1 MCIRDR
7 GKPVI
12 PICQP
17 GQVIQV
23 KNVLK
28 SFLRNKLVK
37 LLFPP
42 VVVTNKRDLKKMFQR
57 LQDLS
62 LEYGEDVNEEDNDDE
77 AIHTKS
83 RSYCRNKKAENSK
96 KKSPKSN
103 KKPKRKKQ
111 KFFTSW
117 FTWGI
122 SITIGISFGCCVT
135 YFVTAAY
142 EHQTVKSLSLRPSIS
157 VSYTHLD
164 VYKRQPFEWVVL
176 EILLKWD
183 DLFQYQIY
191 SFSNSHKSP
200 LE

>member
-1 MCIRDR
+1 MVSLLNRIVQYSQ

-96 KKSPKSN
+96 
-103 KKPKRKKQ
+103 
-111 KFFTSW
+111 
-117 FTWGI
+117 
-122 SITIGISFGCCVT
+122 
-135 YFVTAAY
+135 
-142 EHQTVKSLSLRPSIS
+142 
-157 VSYTHLD
+157 
-164 VYKRQPFEWVVL
+164 
-176 EILLKWD
+176 EI
-183 DLFQYQIY
+183 
-191 SFSNSHKSP
+191 P
-200 LE
+200 